1 MTIRFLRQWNGYE
14 DGDIANLAIDEEA
27 RLAKLGIATFS
38 IDSEKSDSKIS
49 GVVKSLLMLG
59 GDHPQSQYRQGL
71 HKIATKLGLPWY
83 VAINTDGDLMSP
95 GVNDYLS
102 WDEIKRIQ
110 SEGAEIVSHA
120 TEPHINDWNRISTG
134 IRIKY
139 TGNGTAASVTIAGT
153 FPAITIAATV
163 TGQSDGSLGWSSV
176 NLNTTYKTIPLL
188 VAYINSIPGWS
199 CYADVALPSDAPS
212 NALINQT
219 LNLVFSSTGTPT
231 FSGGKCTATFTN
243 HGFWAGDT
251 ANRSGG
257 QTGATFITDIVDGNT
272 IKYSATGAPSG
283 VVNLS
288 NIYRPMSCGAGIV
301 LENKADLSGTSGT
314 TGHKNVWCLY
324 GRTGTTFN
332 ILADGINIYSVNLAS
347 ASYDTLVELVAD
359 INTQLNTKG
368 IFARLTDDRRSS
380 GVLNGSFP
388 WCHGGEASVRIMHC
402 NAKQVLDQTA
412 LFAGMSQH
420 QIVYNKLKKC
430 YDTALANG
438 ITLDGFASP
447 GSNFTENLLN
457 AVRRLHKEIRFNPV
471 RSTDVGNGAPEII
484 SSQYPNAHGDYEP
497 NAGTGVTDEAH
508 MIALAD
514 ALADSTGF
522 ILNFLC
528 HGVTPDGSS
537 GYQLGAANTT
547 IDLTES
553 QLVAFLTRVAYHV
566 NNGDIT
572 PAEFSNVASLK
583 QIAVKANNLLF
594 NPRFKNAGHD
604 HMALIAS
611 GNMKSGSVCA
621 EVPGINVSLQNSG
634 TGVTGVTASSIDS
647 QGRWTITAN
656 SGVEAN
662 PVRLT
667 WNKVPIEYGKQYIL
681 SVSVEVLDF
690 TAPVDASLGRCY
702 FRVQSEKQGFQD
714 VWQGSNWFWRHSEQI
729 FDVSGEI
736 CMPLSIA
743 IPAIPKPELISK
755 IGPFTLTAAHTVN
768 ISVGQAA
775 NVITNLDLS
784 GGAGGSQ
791 TANAIA
797 ARINTAMDTAIAAGT
812 VDAVYKNFATVK
824 SNRLVLTDPYE
835 INDTGTMLSVRD
847 NTGTTQTTALFN
859 SGFPTAE
866 RFFGA
871 PHLPA
876 TQPIVV
882 QFVSTITGTI
892 RISNPVLRPL

>member
-1 MTIRFLRQWNGYE
+1 MKTLSPLN
-14 DGDIANLAIDEEA
+14 
-27 RLAKLGIATFS
+27 LGIPDNAIKGNNIKQFNS
-38 IDSEKSDSKIS
+38 A
-49 GVVKSLLMLG
+49 VNSLIMLG

-71 HKIATKLGLPWY
+71 HKLATDKGLPWY
-83 VAINTDGDLMSP
+83 VAINTDGDLLSP
-95 GVNDYLS
+95 GVNGYLS
-102 WDEIKRIQ
+102 WDEIKKIQ

-163 TGQSDGSLGWSSV
+163 SGQSDGSLGWSSV

-219 LNLVFSSTGTPT
+219 LNLVFSTTGTPT
-231 FSGGKCTATFTN
+231 FASGKCTATIAN
-243 HGFWAGDT
+243 HGLWAGDT
-251 ANRSGG
+251 FTQTGGATG
-257 QTGATFITDIVDGNT
+257 QTFVTDIVDSNT
-272 IKYSATGAPSG
+272 IKYAASGAPSG

-288 NIYRPMSCGAGIV
+288 NIHRPMSCGAGIV
-301 LENKADLSGTSGT
+301 LENKPDLSGTSGT

-332 ILADGINIYSVNLAS
+332 ILADGINIYSVNLSS
-347 ASYDTLVELVAD
+347 ASYDTLSELVAD

-388 WCHGGEASVRIMHC
+388 WCHGGEASVRLFHC

-484 SSQYPNAHGDYEP
+484 SAQYPNAHGDYEP

-514 ALADSTGF
+514 ALADSPGF

-537 GYQLGAANTT
+537 GYQLGEANTT

-553 QLVAFLTRVAYHV
+553 QLVAFLTRVAYHA

-572 PAEFSNVASLK
+572 PAEFSNVAALK
-583 QIAVKANNLLF
+583 QIAVKADNLLF

-634 TGVTGVTASSIDS
+634 TGVTGVTASSIDTE
-647 QGRWTITAN
+647 GRWTITAN

-667 WNKVPIEYGKQYIL
+667 WNKVPVEYGKQYLL

-714 VWQGSNWFWRHSEQI
+714 VLQGSNWHWRHSEQI

-743 IPAIPKPELISK
+743 IPPVPKPELISK

-812 VDAVYKNFATVK
+812 VDACYKNFATVK

-835 INDTGTMLSVRD
+835 IDDTGTMLSVRD
-847 NTGTTQTTALFN
+847 NTGTTQTTAVFN

-871 PHLPA
+871 PHFPA
-876 TQPIVV
+876 TQPLVV